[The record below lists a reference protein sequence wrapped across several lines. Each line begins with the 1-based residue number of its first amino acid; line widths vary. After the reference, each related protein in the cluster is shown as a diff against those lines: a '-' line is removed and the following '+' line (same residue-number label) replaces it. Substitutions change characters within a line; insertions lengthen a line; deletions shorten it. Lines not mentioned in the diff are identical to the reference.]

1 MTQCEFINLRNEKIA
16 KKTIE
21 ALYKR
26 HFEAYYARTKEE
38 VKDKAVELIGKS
50 DLVSWGGSMSLVQIG
65 LIDYL
70 LKNNYKVINR
80 DIAANQEERLN
91 LLRQSLLCDTYLM
104 GTNAITTD
112 GQLVNIDS
120 IGNRTA
126 ALMFGP
132 KRVIIIASVKKIM
145 PDIDSAIKRVR
156 NIAATTNI
164 QRIASS
170 REIKTPCLETGKC
183 HDCLSTDSICSH
195 IVITR
200 LCNPQNRIKII
211 ITDEDI
217 GF

>member
-1 MTQCEFINLRNEKIA
+1 MNQCEFTRIRNERIA
-16 KKTIE
+16 QKTIE
-21 ALYKR
+21 SLYKR
-26 HFEAYYARTKEE
+26 HFEAYYAETKEE
-38 VKDKAVELIGKS
+38 VRDKAIEMIEKS
-50 DLVSWGGSMSLVQIG
+50 DIVSWGGSMSLVQVG

-80 DIAANQEERLN
+80 DKAANQEEKLN

-112 GQLVNIDS
+112 GQLVNVDS

-132 KRVIIIASVKKIM
+132 KKVIIIASVKKIM

-156 NIAATTNI
+156 NIAAPINI

-183 HDCLSTDSICSH
+183 HDCLSPDSICSH

-200 LCNPQNRIKII
+200 LCNPKNRIKII
-211 ITDEDI
+211 ITNEDI